1 MFEMKA
7 QRSTYHANGRAAEA
21 SYREHLMGFFQ
32 VQGQCSRQGKAFLV
46 PRQLPTVGMV
56 PGARHSSWP
65 LQLRV

>member
-7 QRSTYHANGRAAEA
+7 QR
-21 SYREHLMGFFQ
+21 EHLPCKWPCSGSLLSVASNGVLQ
-32 VQGQCSRQGKAFLV
+32 GQGQCSRQGKAFLV
-46 PRQLPTVGMV
+46 PKQLPTVGMV